1 MASCSHLVPWL
12 MMVQSVRKGV
22 GPLGVKIRTQ
32 YHGVPHPTDPPSPG
46 LTLGPLLKFDKT
58 VTTALFWSS
67 DIFKWV
73 YIA

>member
-32 YHGVPHPTDPPSPG
+32 YHGVPHPTDPH
-46 LTLGPLLKFDKT
+46 
-58 VTTALFWSS
+58 
-67 DIFKWV
+67 WV
-73 YIA
+73 NTGAPTKI